1 MSQTPS
7 LSRKERERRT
17 RREAMLEA
25 AQAVFAE
32 RGYQEATLEEIAVRA
47 EFGKGT
53 LYNYFEDGK
62 EELLLAVLEHIYDE
76 LEAMTK
82 NLLQSAEEEDL
93 DVRTLFERFIRA
105 IIGHFLDEREG
116 FMLLIK
122 EAQRLAFADDSE
134 KVAYFRRQ
142 NDRII
147 RHMVPP
153 IERAVE
159 NGTLRAFN
167 PTSIAHTIMGN
178 VNGCL
183 MHVCLEGGSR
193 SCEAEKPRDPD
204 RLADFISTMLFDGL
218 CTETA

>member
-1 MSQTPS
+1 MSQTAS
-7 LSRKERERRT
+7 LSRKERERRS

-32 RGYQEATLEEIAVRA
+32 RGYQEATLEEIAERA

-62 EELLLAVLEHIYDE
+62 EELLFAVLAHIYDE
-76 LEAMTK
+76 LEAMTED
-82 NLLQSAEEEDL
+82 LLQSDDAEEV
-93 DVRTLFERFIRA
+93 DVRTLFERYIRA
-105 IIGHFLDEREG
+105 IIVHFLDEREG
-116 FMLLIK
+116 FALLIK
-122 EAQRLAFADDSE
+122 EAQRLAFADDAE

-159 NGTLRAFN
+159 NGTLRDFN

-183 MHVCLEGGSR
+183 MHVCLEGENAA
-193 SCEAEKPRDPD
+193 CEADKPRDPD
-204 RLADFISTMLFDGL
+204 RLAEFLTTMLFDGL
-218 CTETA
+218 CTDRA